1 MIKSIGRFFKYL
13 IETTELGFYHIS
25 SVVTKGFF
33 FYFYLIAS
41 FFEKIFHWKI
51 FENTKNFFKKRQ
63 GDPVTFLM
71 IVLLFFVGIFLHT
84 YLYVDK
90 NDVHHVDL
98 SAVEATLD
106 DSDDEDLEP
115 STPDHYI
122 QVSKEDTNL
131 YRKYSKL
138 DINTVNFKELKEVN
152 PNTVAW
158 LTVDGTSVNYPI
170 VQGSDNDYYLSH
182 DYLDR
187 VKSSGWTYMD
197 YRNHKDLSDKNTI
210 FYGHN
215 LLNKTGFG
223 SLATIF
229 TDKWYVNSNHY
240 IVIRTE
246 TEKKVYQVFS
256 CYYIE
261 PEIYYLQTYF
271 YGDDDYQKFLDT
283 IKDRTLY
290 AYGVDVTVNDKII
303 TLSTCTD
310 DSKGR
315 KVVHAKLLEQE

>member
-1 MIKSIGRFFKYL
+1 MKAIVRFFKYL

-41 FFEKIFHWKI
+41 FFEKIFHWKGFEKTKI
-51 FENTKNFFKKRQ
+51 FFQKRQ

-71 IVLLFFVGIFLHT
+71 IVLLFFIGIFLHT

-90 NDVHHVDL
+90 DSVQHVDL
-98 SAVEATLD
+98 SVVEAVLD
-106 DSDDEDLEP
+106 SEEGDEDLEP
-115 STPDHYI
+115 SSPDHYI
-122 QVSKEDTNL
+122 QVTKEDTNL
-131 YRKYSKL
+131 YRKYSKI
-138 DINTVNFKELKEVN
+138 DMNTVNFDELKQVN

-158 LTVDGTSVNYPI
+158 MMIDGTSVNYPM
-170 VQGSDNDYYLSH
+170 VQGTDNDYYLGH
-182 DYLDR
+182 DFLDR
-187 VKSSGWTYMD
+187 PKASGWTYMD

-223 SLATIF
+223 SLASIF
-229 TDKWYVNSNHY
+229 TDKWFNTSNHY
-240 IVIRTE
+240 IIIRTE
-246 TEKKVYQVFS
+246 TDKKVYQIFS
-256 CYYIE
+256 NYYID

-271 YGDDDYQKFLDT
+271 YSDSEYQTFLDT
-283 IKDRTLY
+283 IKGRSLY
-290 AYGVDVTVNDKII
+290 NYGVEVTANDKII

-315 KVVHAKLLEQE
+315 KVVHAKLVEA